1 MGHRK
6 KSYIFIAILMKF
18 KNGRTPF
25 WNDVTAVWTVFTIL
39 RMCKK
44 TSTNIEKSCYKSWKM
59 TSPGLLKSIKKLVQ
73 KNVAKKKRKKLD
85 FLLKW
90 WKIDPQWIPKG
101 VSRGLPFSSF
111 FNDFPSLGPR
121 WLPDT
126 LPGVSQRAPR
136 IVFSWFAEVLRS
148 VFLMFSGQKD
158 KVNHLGKTS
167 VLI

>member
-1 MGHRK
+1 
-6 KSYIFIAILMKF
+6 MKF
-18 KNGRTPF
+18 KNSRTPF

-44 TSTNIEKSCYKSWKM
+44 TSKNIENQVRNHEKWRPQPSQNPWKKQFRK
-59 TSPGLLKSIKKLVQ
+59 TYWKKTQ
-73 KNVAKKKRKKLD
+73 KIRFSAKMMKN
-85 FLLKW
+85 W
-90 WKIDPQWIPKG
+90 PPMGPKG
-101 VSRGLPFSSF
+101 GPRGLPFSSF
-111 FNDFPSLGPR
+111 FDDFSSLGPR

>member
-1 MGHRK
+1 M
-6 KSYIFIAILMKF
+6 LMKF

-44 TSTNIEKSCYKSWKM
+44 TSKNIEKSCSKSWKM
-59 TSPGLLKSIKKLVQ
+59 TSPGVPKSIKKLVQ
-73 KNVAKKKRKKLD
+73 KHVAKKKTQ
-85 FLLKW
+85 
-90 WKIDPQWIPKG
+90 KIRFSAKMMKNWPPMDPKG
-101 VSRGLPFSSF
+101 GFQGAPFFVF
-111 FNDFPSLGPR
+111 FWWFFVLGAQVAPR
-121 WLPDT
+121 HP
-126 LPGVSQRAPR
+126 PRVSQRAPR

>member
-1 MGHRK
+1 
-6 KSYIFIAILMKF
+6 MKF

-25 WNDVTAVWTVFTIL
+25 WNDITAVWTVFTIL

-44 TSTNIEKSCYKSWKM
+44 NQKISNKIM
-59 TSPGLLKSIKKLVQ
+59 LKSMKNDVPRPPKIHKKTSSEKRRENKKTQ
-73 KNVAKKKRKKLD
+73 KIRFSAKMMKN
-85 FLLKW
+85 W
-90 WKIDPQWIPKG
+90 DPMDPKG
-101 VSRGLPFSSF
+101 GPRGLSFSCFFGDFSF
-111 FNDFPSLGPR
+111 LGPR

-126 LPGVSQRAPR
+126 LPGVSQRTPR

>member
-1 MGHRK
+1 
-6 KSYIFIAILMKF
+6 MKL

-25 WNDVTAVWTVFTIL
+25 WNDVIAVLIVFTIL

-44 TSTNIEKSCYKSWKM
+44 TSKNIEKSCQKSWKM
-59 TSPGLLKSIKKLVQ
+59 TSPGLPKSIKKLVQ
-73 KNVAKKKRKKLD
+73 KNVAKKNS
-85 FLLKW
+85 
-90 WKIDPQWIPKG
+90 KIRFSAKMMKNWPPMDSKG
-101 VSRGLPFSSF
+101 GPRGLPFWCF
-111 FNDFPSLGPR
+111 FDVFSSLGRR

-126 LPGVSQRAPR
+126 LPGVSQRVPR
-136 IVFSWFAEVLRS
+136 IVFSWFSEVLRS

>member
-1 MGHRK
+1 
-6 KSYIFIAILMKF
+6 MKVL
-18 KNGRTPF
+18 NARTPF

-44 TSTNIEKSCYKSWKM
+44 TSKNIEKSCKKSWKM
-59 TSPGLLKSIKKLVQ
+59 TSSSVPKSIKKLVQ
-73 KNVAKKKRKKLD
+73 KNVAKKNQ
-85 FLLKW
+85 
-90 WKIDPQWIPKG
+90 KIRFSVKMMKNWDPMDPKG
-101 VSRGLPFSSF
+101 GPRGLPFSSF
-111 FNDFPSLGPR
+111 FDDFSSLGPR

>member
-1 MGHRK
+1 
-6 KSYIFIAILMKF
+6 MKF
-18 KNGRTPF
+18 KNGRTLF
-25 WNDVTAVWTVFTIL
+25 LNDVIAVFIVFTIL

-44 TSTNIEKSCYKSWKM
+44 TSKNIEKSCQKSWKM
-59 TSPGLLKSIKKLVQ
+59 TSPGLPKCHKKTSSEKRREKKQ
-73 KNVAKKKRKKLD
+73 KKIRFSAKMMKYWSPMD
-85 FLLKW
+85 
-90 WKIDPQWIPKG
+90 PKG
-101 VSRGLPFSSF
+101 GPRGLPFSSF
-111 FNDFPSLGPR
+111 FDAFSSLGPR

-136 IVFSWFAEVLRS
+136 IVFSWFSEVLRS